1 MATNMTLCDVGNT
14 NASFFENGKIT
25 KIKLENFKDFKSDEK
40 IYFISVNDEMTGKL
54 QNLPKFVNLEPYFE
68 LDTIYEGL
76 GIDRIASCYAIKNG
90 LIIDAGSAI
99 TIDVMMN
106 SMHLGGAI
114 IPGISHVLKAC
125 EAISPRLK
133 ISLNSQVSLDALPQK
148 TADAVSYGVIKPILL
163 PIESMANGSKIYFT
177 GGDGEFL
184 SRFFADS
191 IYDRMLV
198 FRGMQKLI
206 EQKKDI
212 LC

>member
-133 ISLNSQVSLDALPQK
+133 ISLNSQVSLDALQQK

-163 PIESMANGSKIYFT
+163 LIESMANGSKIYFT

>member
-1 MATNMTLCDVGNT
+1 MTLCDVGNT

-54 QNLPKFVNLEPYFE
+54 QNLLKFVNLEPYFE

-163 PIESMANGSKIYFT
+163 LIESMANGSKIYFT

>member
-40 IYFISVNDEMTGKL
+40 IYFISVNDEITGKL

-163 PIESMANGSKIYFT
+163 LIESMANGSKIYFT

>member
-1 MATNMTLCDVGNT
+1 MTLCDVGNT

-25 KIKLENFKDFKSDEK
+25 KIKLENFKDFKSDET
-40 IYFISVNDEMTGKL
+40 IYFISVNDEMTSKL

-163 PIESMANGSKIYFT
+163 LIESMANGSKIYFT

>member
-1 MATNMTLCDVGNT
+1 MTLCDVGNT

-114 IPGISHVLKAC
+114 IPGISHVLKGC

-163 PIESMANGSKIYFT
+163 LIESMANGSKIYFT

>member
-1 MATNMTLCDVGNT
+1 MTLCDVGNT

-25 KIKLENFKDFKSDEK
+25 KIKLENFKDFKSDER
-40 IYFISVNDEMTGKL
+40 IYFISVNDEMTSKL
-54 QNLPKFVNLEPYFE
+54 QNLSKFVNLEPYFE

-163 PIESMANGSKIYFT
+163 LIESMANGSKIYFT

>member
-1 MATNMTLCDVGNT
+1 MTLCDVGNT

-40 IYFISVNDEMTGKL
+40 VYFISVNDEMTGKL

-163 PIESMANGSKIYFT
+163 LIESMANGSKIYFT

>member
-1 MATNMTLCDVGNT
+1 MTLCDVGNT

-163 PIESMANGSKIYFT
+163 LIESMANGSKIYFT

-184 SRFFADS
+184 SRFFTTS

>member
-1 MATNMTLCDVGNT
+1 MTLCDVGNT

-40 IYFISVNDEMTGKL
+40 IYFISVNDEMTSKL

-114 IPGISHVLKAC
+114 IPGILHVLKAC

-163 PIESMANGSKIYFT
+163 IIESMANGSKIYFT

>member
-1 MATNMTLCDVGNT
+1 MTLCDVGNT

-54 QNLPKFVNLEPYFE
+54 QNLSKFVNLEPYFE
-68 LDTIYEGL
+68 LDTIYKGL

-163 PIESMANGSKIYFT
+163 LIESMANGSKIYFT

>member
-1 MATNMTLCDVGNT
+1 MTSCDVGNT

-163 PIESMANGSKIYFT
+163 LIESMANGSKIYFT

>member
-1 MATNMTLCDVGNT
+1 MTLCDVGTT
-14 NASFFENGKIT
+14 NATFFENGKIT

-163 PIESMANGSKIYFT
+163 LIESMANGSKIYFT

-184 SRFFADS
+184 SRFFADR

-198 FRGMQKLI
+198 FRGMQKLL

>member
-25 KIKLENFKDFKSDEK
+25 KIKLENFKDFKCDEK
-40 IYFISVNDEMTGKL
+40 IYFISVNDEMTSKL

-163 PIESMANGSKIYFT
+163 LIESMANGSKIYFT

>member
-1 MATNMTLCDVGNT
+1 MTLCDVGNT

-40 IYFISVNDEMTGKL
+40 IYFISVNDEMTSKL

-163 PIESMANGSKIYFT
+163 LIESMANGLKIYFT

>member
-1 MATNMTLCDVGNT
+1 MTLCDVGNT

-148 TADAVSYGVIKPILL
+148 TADAVSYGVIKPVLL
-163 PIESMANGSKIYFT
+163 LIESMANGSKIYFT

>member
-1 MATNMTLCDVGNT
+1 MTLCDAGNT
-14 NASFFENGKIT
+14 NATFFENGKIT

-40 IYFISVNDEMTGKL
+40 IYFISVNDEVTKRL

-68 LDTIYEGL
+68 LDTIYNGL

-99 TIDVMMN
+99 TMDVMMN

-114 IPGISHVLKAC
+114 MPGISHVLKTY
-125 EAISPRLK
+125 EDISPRLK
-133 ISLNSQVSLDALPQK
+133 ISLNSQIDLDALPQK

-163 PIESMANGSKIYFT
+163 LIENMANGSKIYFT

-184 SRFFADS
+184 SRFFATS

>member
-1 MATNMTLCDVGNT
+1 MTLCDVGNT

-163 PIESMANGSKIYFT
+163 LIESMANGSKIYFT
-177 GGDGEFL
+177 GGEGEFL
-184 SRFFADS
+184 SRFFPDS

>member
-1 MATNMTLCDVGNT
+1 MTLCDVGNT
-14 NASFFENGKIT
+14 NASLFENGKIT

-148 TADAVSYGVIKPILL
+148 TADAVRYGVIKPILL
-163 PIESMANGSKIYFT
+163 LIESMANGSKIYFT

>member
-1 MATNMTLCDVGNT
+1 MTLCDVGNT

-40 IYFISVNDEMTGKL
+40 IYFISVNDEITGKL

-163 PIESMANGSKIYFT
+163 LIESMANGSKIYFT

>member
-1 MATNMTLCDVGNT
+1 MTLCDVGNT
-14 NASFFENGKIT
+14 NATFFENGKIT

-40 IYFISVNDEMTGKL
+40 IYFISVNDEATKRL
-54 QNLPKFVNLEPYFE
+54 QNFPKFVNLEPYFE
-68 LDTIYEGL
+68 LDTIYKGL
-76 GIDRIASCYAIKNG
+76 GIDRVASCYAIKNG

-99 TIDVMMN
+99 TMDVMMN

-114 IPGISHVLKAC
+114 MPGISHVLKTY

-133 ISLNSQVSLDALPQK
+133 ISLNSQIDLDALPQK
-148 TADAVSYGVIKPILL
+148 TTDAVSYGVIKPILL
-163 PIESMANGSKIYFT
+163 LIENMANGSKIYFT

-184 SRFFADS
+184 SRFFATS

>member
-1 MATNMTLCDVGNT
+1 MTLCDVGNT

-133 ISLNSQVSLDALPQK
+133 ISLDSQVSPDALPQK

-163 PIESMANGSKIYFT
+163 LIESMANGSKIYFT

>member
-40 IYFISVNDEMTGKL
+40 IYFISVNDEMTGKF

-163 PIESMANGSKIYFT
+163 LIESMANGSKIYFT

>member
-1 MATNMTLCDVGNT
+1 MTLCDVGNT

-40 IYFISVNDEMTGKL
+40 IYFISVNDEMTSKL

-148 TADAVSYGVIKPILL
+148 TADAVSYGVKPILL
-163 PIESMANGSKIYFT
+163 LIESMANGSKIYFT

>member
-1 MATNMTLCDVGNT
+1 MTLCDVGNT

-40 IYFISVNDEMTGKL
+40 IYFISVNDEMTGKF

-163 PIESMANGSKIYFT
+163 LIESMANGSKIYFT

>member
-1 MATNMTLCDVGNT
+1 MTLCDVGNT

-148 TADAVSYGVIKPILL
+148 TVDAVSYGVIKPILL
-163 PIESMANGSKIYFT
+163 LIESMANGSKIYFT

>member
-1 MATNMTLCDVGNT
+1 MTLCDVGNT

-25 KIKLENFKDFKSDEK
+25 KIKHENFKDFKSDEK
-40 IYFISVNDEMTGKL
+40 IYFISVNDEMTSKL

-148 TADAVSYGVIKPILL
+148 TTDAVSYGVIKPILL
-163 PIESMANGSKIYFT
+163 LIENMANGSKIYFT

-184 SRFFADS
+184 SRFFATS

>member
-1 MATNMTLCDVGNT
+1 MTLCDVGNT

-163 PIESMANGSKIYFT
+163 LIENMANGSKIYFT

-184 SRFFADS
+184 SRFFATS